1 MPKPVDS
8 ILDTI
13 GNTPI
18 VRLAR
23 LSPPGV
29 NVFAK
34 VESFNPGGSV
44 KDRMALSIIEDAER
58 SGALRPGQT
67 VVEATSGNTGIG
79 LAVVCAR
86 KGYPL
91 VIVMAESFSIERR
104 KLMRF
109 LGAKVVLTPAAVK
122 GTGMIDKAVE
132 LAQTHGWFLARQ
144 FENDANPDAH
154 VRTTGPEILEAFEG
168 ERLDAFVTGFGT
180 GGTLSGVSRVLRKE
194 RPDTKIVLCE
204 PDNAALVASGIE
216 QQRHADGT
224 IAASH
229 PAFRP
234 HLMQGWSPDFIAK
247 IAGDAID
254 AGSIDAF
261 AAIDG
266 NEALDAT
273 KALAQKE
280 GIFCGVSAGA
290 TLAGALRIAK
300 EAEPGSNIL
309 CMLPDTGERYLTTPL
324 FESISEDMSDEER
337 DISRSTP
344 TARFDVPPPSPVAA
358 AVPADSIDAEA
369 DAFVT
374 DVINDKEQPV
384 VMFALAWCE
393 FCWAARKMFTV
404 TGVPFR
410 SIDLDSVEY
419 QQGGRG
425 GKIRTALNART
436 GIVTI
441 PQVFIGGELI
451 GGAKELLDAWASG
464 DAQERLRACGV
475 AFVEPDGFDPYS
487 TLPRWVQKR

>member
-13 GNTPI
+13 GQTPI

-44 KDRMALSIIEDAER
+44 KDRMALSIIEEAER
-58 SGALRPGQT
+58 SGALKPGQT

-109 LGAKVVLTPAAVK
+109 LGAKVVLTPAAAK
-122 GTGMIDKAVE
+122 GTGMLDKAVE
-132 LAQTHGWFLARQ
+132 LADTHGWFLTSQ
-144 FENDANPDAH
+144 FENAANPDAH

-180 GGTLSGVSRVLRKE
+180 GGTLNGVSRVLRKA
-194 RPDTKIVLCE
+194 RPETKIVVCE
-204 PDNAALVASGIE
+204 PDNSPLLGSGIAQE
-216 QQRHADGT
+216 FNDDGSLG
-224 IAASH
+224 ASH

-247 IAGDAID
+247 IAVDAVDAGAID
-254 AGSIDAF
+254 QLVG
-261 AAIDG
+261 IDG
-266 NEALDAT
+266 DEALAAT
-273 KALAQKE
+273 RALAQQE
-280 GIFCGVSAGA
+280 GIFCGVSGGA
-290 TLAGALRIAK
+290 TLAGALQLAK
-300 EAEPGSNIL
+300 AAEPGANIL
-309 CMLPDTGERYLTTPL
+309 CMLPDTGERYLSTPL
-324 FESISEDMSDEER
+324 FESVPVEMTEEETE
-337 DISRSTP
+337 ISRSTP
-344 TARFDVPPPSPVAA
+344 TARFDAPPPPPAASVTPAVVDSDAA
-358 AVPADSIDAEA
+358 A
-369 DAFVT
+369 FVERA
-374 DVINDKEQPV
+374 INDADQPV

-393 FCWAARKMFTV
+393 FCWSARKMFAA
-404 TGVPFR
+404 TGVLFR
-410 SIDLDSVEY
+410 SVDLDSVEY
-419 QQGGRG
+419 QKDNRG
-425 GKIRTALNART
+425 AKIRAALNART

-441 PQVFIGGELI
+441 PQVFIGGEFI
-451 GGAKELLDAWASG
+451 GGAVELLDRWASG
-464 DAQERLRACGV
+464 DAQRRLGECGV
-475 AFVEPDGFDPYS
+475 AFNEPEGFDPYAM
-487 TLPRWVQKR
+487 LPGWVAKR